1 MVVVEHEPVGLLVE
15 VLQGST
21 LWQKLDGGADGNRLA
36 LDVASQFG
44 IYVHELAVLL
54 GKHFCTLVALDVVLD
69 VKHALQ
75 RLGDGSSQ

>member
-1 MVVVEHEPVGLLVE
+1 MRR
-15 VLQGST
+15 
-21 LWQKLDGGADGNRLA
+21 AYA
-36 LDVASQFG
+36 LSEEEFCRAEAEL
-44 IYVHELAVLL
+44 ELAVLL